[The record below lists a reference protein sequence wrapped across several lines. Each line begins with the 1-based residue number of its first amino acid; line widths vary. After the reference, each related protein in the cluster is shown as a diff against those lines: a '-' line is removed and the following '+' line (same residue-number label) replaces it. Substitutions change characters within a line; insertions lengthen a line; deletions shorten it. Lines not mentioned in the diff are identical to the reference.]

1 MDIIALL
8 GISVGLAMDT
18 FAVSISNG
26 AAFRRAGV
34 WDALKMALFFGV
46 FQAVMPTI
54 GWLAGNAF
62 AKVISSVDHWIA
74 FILLGFIGG
83 KMIWEAVKSHKE
95 ETETEEKERFV
106 STKTLFLLAVATSID
121 ALATGIILPSAV
133 GASTWGL
140 MAVSVGAIGIITL
153 IISFCG
159 VYIGKKFG
167 EVLKNKAEILGGIV
181 LLLIGIKIL
190 AEHLA
195 AG

>member
-1 MDIIALL
+1 M
-8 GISVGLAMDT
+8 
-18 FAVSISNG
+18 
-26 AAFRRAGV
+26 
-34 WDALKMALFFGV
+34 
-46 FQAVMPTI
+46 
-54 GWLAGNAF
+54 
-62 AKVISSVDHWIA
+62 
-74 FILLGFIGG
+74 
-83 KMIWEAVKSHKE
+83 
-95 ETETEEKERFV
+95 
-106 STKTLFLLAVATSID
+106 
-121 ALATGIILPSAV
+121 

>member
-8 GISVGLAMDT
+8 GISVGLAMDA

-54 GWLAGNAF
+54 GWI
-62 AKVISSVDHWIA
+62 AKVSSSVDHWIA